1 MIVLVLLLEDALHYF
16 FVAVVLDVVAAE
28 HCHAEGDLFALV
40 LTDVIS
46 LVHLYLLSFVER
58 VLFWEIEKIDVFV
71 SFHHMRFGV
80 HIGRIFWLCPE
91 LYKLL

>member
-1 MIVLVLLLEDALHYF
+1 MLEDALHYF

-46 LVHLYLLSFVER
+46 LVHLYLLSFVQR
-58 VLFWEIEKIDVFV
+58 VLLREIEKVDVFV
-71 SFHHMRFGV
+71 SFHHMRFRV
-80 HIGRIFWLCPE
+80 HIARIFWFCPE
-91 LYKLL
+91 LYKLR